1 MMSFITPTVLTV
13 IIRLRTMSRSWAWS
27 LLLPSV
33 VLLLGWPWNWL
44 VIKLSVCGLKTT
56 LLPLLNWFVI
66 TSFEL
71 RCVVKLCSVMNVCNL
86 WWWCLIMYYLG
97 CLLVESRSFEASSDY
112 QVYMGSCPLAWL
124 LSWSLI
130 HLNSYKLDGSVTAGI
145 GARLSI

>member
-1 MMSFITPTVLTV
+1 MMLFITATVLTV
-13 IIRLRTMSRSWAWS
+13 IIWLRTMSRSWAWS

-33 VLLLGWPWNWL
+33 VLLLCWL
-44 VIKLSVCGLKTT
+44 WIWHVIKLSVCGFKTT

-86 WWWCLIMYYLG
+86 WWQCLIMYGLG
-97 CLLVESRSFEASSDY
+97 CMLVESRSFEVSSDY
-112 QVYMGSCPLAWL
+112 RVYMGSSPLAWL

-130 HLNSYKLDGSVTAGI
+130 HLNSYKLDGSVTFPAP
-145 GARLSI
+145 ARR

>member
-1 MMSFITPTVLTV
+1 MSFITATVLTV

-27 LLLPSV
+27 LLLSLV
-33 VLLLGWPWNWL
+33 VLLLGWLSNWH
-44 VIKLSVCGLKTT
+44 VIKLSVCCFKTT

-66 TSFEL
+66 TLFEL
-71 RCVVKLCSVMNVCNL
+71 RCVVKPYSMMNVCNL
-86 WWWCLIMYYLG
+86 WWRCLIMYGLG
-97 CLLVESRSFEASSDY
+97 CMLVESRSFEVSSDY
-112 QVYMGSCPLAWL
+112 QVYMGSSPLAWL